1 MPNTKIIVCYHKKS
15 NILKNEVLLPIHV
28 GKAISNIEI
37 DGTVGDNTGENISSK
52 NGSFCELTGLYWL
65 WKNVDADNY
74 GLFHYRRFLDIKN
87 KYTTQSYPSMIDLS
101 DWSQEALDEIMSEND
116 IVLPHSSVM
125 PATLYEQYKSSHII
139 KDLDICIDILRR
151 DYPQYEPVI
160 EQVLNT
166 KEIYFCNMFIMK
178 KELFNEYCEWVFDIL
193 SKAEKQITT
202 EEYDKYNKRVFGFLS
217 ERLLNIFIAYK
228 KLTQP
233 NLKIKEVNLIWMN
246 EEPTFHLN
254 LGFIEFK
261 NFPNKIYLRIL
272 FIKISKRKKK

>member
-1 MPNTKIIVCYHKKS
+1 
-15 NILKNEVLLPIHV
+15 
-28 GKAISNIEI
+28 
-37 DGTVGDNTGENISSK
+37 
-52 NGSFCELTGLYWL
+52 
-65 WKNVDADNY
+65 
-74 GLFHYRRFLDIKN
+74 
-87 KYTTQSYPSMIDLS
+87 
-101 DWSQEALDEIMSEND
+101 
-116 IVLPHSSVM
+116 M